1 MAQAGVVEHHSKKSG
16 LPPGTLVH
24 IGQRLLD
31 EPRITAIEYNESV
44 HSSRVITDLA
54 ELRAHPDQETVLWVN
69 VDGIHD
75 PRVVEQLGELFKLH
89 PLVREDV
96 MNAEL
101 RPKLEEYDDC
111 YFIVLKMLD
120 YDEQAQRIMVEQISI
135 VLGEGFVLTF
145 QERKGDVFDGVRARI
160 RENAGR
166 IRKNK
171 ADYLTYRL
179 IDAIVDHY
187 FVALEAMSEFVEEVE
202 EQVAEDPIKV
212 DARDLHTLKREAV
225 YLRRMIGPARELLG
239 TIARIE
245 DDPLLRPAT
254 MPYFRD
260 VYDHVVQVSE
270 TVETIRDILSSMIDV
285 YHSAISNRQNEVMKV
300 LAIVSSIFIP
310 LSFIAGVYGMNFEH
324 MPELH
329 IWWAYPA
336 VLALMGL
343 IGGGIALYT
352 KRKRWW

>member
-1 MAQAGVVEHHSKKSG
+1 MAHAGMTEHHSKKSG
-16 LPPGTLVH
+16 LPPGALVH
-24 IGQRLLD
+24 IGQRLVD
-31 EPRITAIEYNESV
+31 ETRISVIEYNDAAY
-44 HSSRVITDLA
+44 SSREIKDLSSV
-54 ELRAHPDQETVLWVN
+54 RTFPDKETVLWVN

-75 PRVVEQLGELFKLH
+75 AKTIEQVGEIFNLH
-89 PLVREDV
+89 QLVREDV

-101 RPKLEEYDDC
+101 RPKLEEHEDC

-120 YDEQAQRIMVEQISI
+120 YDKEQSRIMVEQVSI
-135 VLGEGFVLTF
+135 VLGENYVITF
-145 QERKGDVFDGVRARI
+145 QERVGDVFDGVRARL
-160 RENAGR
+160 RENAGK

-171 ADYLTYRL
+171 ADYLAYRL

-202 EQVAEDPIKV
+202 TQVAEDPIKV
-212 DARDLHTLKREAV
+212 DARDLHTLKREAL
-225 YLRRMIGPARELLG
+225 YLRRAISPARELLG
-239 TIARIE
+239 TLARTE
-245 DDPLLRPAT
+245 DETILRPTT

-260 VYDHVVQVSE
+260 VYDHIVQVSE
-270 TVETIRDILSSMIDV
+270 TVETVRDILSSMLDV
-285 YHSAISNRQNEVMKV
+285 YHSAISNKQNEVMKV

-324 MPELH
+324 MPELK

-336 VLALMGL
+336 VLTLMALVGL
-343 IGGGIALYT
+343 GITVYT